1 MEEMTLPRKALSQTE
16 QNMLAYF
23 ETHDVKYV
31 AEDGVF
37 INMGT
42 GETYKGR
49 AEIGGMLHYIYHVAF
64 DAKVQPIDYVI
75 TEDKAMV
82 QGFFKGKHIGEFFG
96 VPATNKNVEVP
107 LCVTY
112 ELKDGLIQKARIYM
126 LAGVLVK
133 QLTEDVV
140 AS

>member
-1 MEEMTLPRKALSQTE
+1 MESTLQTNALTTAQ
-16 QNMLAYF
+16 QNLLAYF
-23 ETHDVKYV
+23 ETHDLKYV
-31 AEDGVF
+31 AEDAVF

-49 AEIGGMLHYIYHVAF
+49 AEIGALLHYIYHIAF
-64 DAKVQPIDYVI
+64 DAKVQPIDFVI

-82 QGFFKGKHIGEFFG
+82 QGFFKGKHIGEFAG
-96 VPATNKNVEVP
+96 IPPTNKDVEVP

-126 LAGVLVK
+126 LGDVLMK
-133 QLTEDVV
+133 QLGAVP
-140 AS
+140 SS

>member
-1 MEEMTLPRKALSQTE
+1 MEEMTLPKQARSQTE

-23 ETHDVKYV
+23 ETHDVKYI

-37 INMGT
+37 ISMNT

-49 AEIGGMLHYIYHVAF
+49 AEIGAMLHYFYHVAF
-64 DAKVQPIDYVI
+64 DAKVQPIDHLI

-82 QGFFKGKHIGEFFG
+82 QGFFKGKHIGEFAG
-96 VPATNKNVEVP
+96 IPATNKDVEVP

-112 ELKDGLIQKARIYM
+112 ELKDGLVQKARIYM
-126 LAGVLVK
+126 PGDVMMK
-133 QLTEDVV
+133 QLTV
-140 AS
+140 